1 MTGGMISAREVLRAM
16 LLPPRSFPDEQE
28 QAFLDDYARRHVLQ
42 RRIAVALSVFT
53 SLSFLPWDL
62 FHFRGQPDFPLSL
75 TEIVGLRLTNFFALL
90 IAFFVSLHPRF
101 AFDERFATRT
111 LVVVTFVCYVSFSA
125 TTHLVGYP
133 LDVLYGVASYLSV
146 VFSYSV
152 LRLRA
157 RTIILLMASAL
168 LMSAFAYGANTAAKD
183 VGVMSYMEHVQ
194 GPVLFHLLA
203 SFCLIG
209 IFVGNMAERAE
220 RSRFLHERELA
231 DNAEDLKRRHS
242 DIERLNEQLA
252 ATSRAKELKAAA
264 LLRTKEEMRLAAE
277 TRSRETSM
285 FLASAVHD
293 LKQPLQAIGNA
304 LEPALMAAARD
315 DRRGM
320 LEMLDLTRSAAKLM
334 RDQLGAILELSHLQ
348 SSHLQPTLI
357 TLDLEHLLLSQIE
370 QLTGLASRD
379 GVNLRLHCGEG
390 APFLTQSDAHFLQ
403 RIIGNLVTNGI
414 KYRRSGADGGC
425 RVDVRLRREVDRHSV
440 VVEDNG
446 TGIPEEAVAHGQI
459 FQPFF
464 QAANNQLRESRRGV
478 GLGLSIV
485 RNMLDLLPGHH
496 IEVESRV
503 GVGSR
508 FTLYL
513 PISALPQTPTRLD
526 PSPQLA
532 PHMLAL
538 LESCYVLLVEDDEFV
553 LRATMQLL
561 DSQGILCETY
571 DSFERYSAALERI
584 ERVPDCVVSDFRL
597 PNGHTAIDV
606 ARRARECF
614 DDIPTVVFTGE
625 NIDFDDPSMKTFSA
639 LLRKPVSAE
648 ALLAA
653 IAVSLPERSGDM
665 LPGRTP

>member
-1 MTGGMISAREVLRAM
+1 MPSGTLSASEVLRAM
-16 LLPPRSFPDEQE
+16 LLPPRLFANEVE
-28 QAFLDDYARRHVLQ
+28 QAFLQDYSRRHVLQ
-42 RRIAVALSVFT
+42 RRIAVAISVFT
-53 SLSFLPWDL
+53 SLSFLPWD
-62 FHFRGQPDFPLSL
+62 FIHYKGQPDFPLSL
-75 TEIVGLRLTNFFALL
+75 EEIVGLRLSNFFALL
-90 IAFFVSLHPRF
+90 IAFLVSLHPRF
-101 AFDERFATRT
+101 AADERFATQVLT
-111 LVVVTFVCYVSFSA
+111 VVTLVCYVSFSA

-133 LDVLYGVASYLSV
+133 LNLLYGVAAYLSV

-157 RTIILLMASAL
+157 RTIILLMVAALLLSAL
-168 LMSAFAYGANTAAKD
+168 VYGAVATGLNAGT
-183 VGVMSYMEHVQ
+183 SHMERIQ
-194 GPVLFHLLA
+194 GLVLYHLLF
-203 SFCLIG
+203 SFCVIG

-220 RSRFLHERELA
+220 RSRFLRERELA
-231 DNAEDLKRRHS
+231 DASEDLKRRHA
-242 DIERLNEQLA
+242 DIARLNEQLS

-264 LLRTKEEMRLAAE
+264 LLRAKEEMRLAAE

-320 LEMLDLTRSAAKLM
+320 LEMLDLTRAAAKLM

-348 SSHLQPTLI
+348 SAHLQPTLI
-357 TLDLEHLLLSQIE
+357 TLDLEHMLLSQIE
-370 QLTGLASRD
+370 QFAGLASRD
-379 GVNLRLHCGEG
+379 GVNLRLDCGEG

-414 KYRRSGADGGC
+414 KYRRSGAEGGC
-425 RVDVRLRREVDRHSV
+425 RVDIRLRREAERFSV
-440 VVEDNG
+440 AVEDNG
-446 TGIPEEAVAHGQI
+446 TGIPEDAVSQGRI

-485 RNMLDLLPGHH
+485 RNMLDLLPGHR

-503 GVGSR
+503 GAGSR

-513 PISALPQTPTRLD
+513 PISALPQTPTRID

-571 DSFERYSAALERI
+571 DSYESYAAALARI
-584 ERVPDCVVSDFRL
+584 ERVPDCIVSDYRL
-597 PNGHTAIDV
+597 PNGYTALDV
-606 ARRARECF
+606 AQRARECF

-625 NIDFDDPSMKTFSA
+625 NIEFDGPMMRAFSA

-653 IAVSLPERSGDM
+653 IAVSLPERSRDSTF
-665 LPGRTP
+665 RATP